1 MKVLF
6 IGNSFTYFNE
16 MQDIFQNLCV
26 AAGHDVVA
34 RRRTVGGYGVE
45 HHTDFESEHGKAVLA
60 DLAEGWDYAVIQGMS
75 SQPAL
80 NRGLFLAKSKVLAE
94 KIREFG
100 AEPLFYQ
107 TWAYRDGTEKLASTG
122 MAYADF
128 FGALKEG
135 YALAAVENNA
145 PQVFVGQLFFDLNQ
159 PAGPL
164 DLICEDHFHPTLLGS
179 FAAAVCFFRHFF
191 PGERSDFIPAGI
203 TAEEADIIWQYQFW
217 GEAL

>member
-16 MQDIFQNLCV
+16 MQDIFQKLCI

-45 HHTDFESEHGKAVLA
+45 HHTDFESEHGKAVLS
-60 DLAEGWDYAVIQGMS
+60 DLAEGWDYAVIQGQS

-80 NRGLFLAKSKVLAE
+80 NRGLFLEKSRVLAD
-94 KIREFG
+94 KVREFG
-100 AEPLFYQ
+100 AKPVFYQ
-107 TWAYRDGTEKLASTG
+107 TWAYQDGTEKLASTG
-122 MAYADF
+122 MSYAAF
-128 FGALKEG
+128 FAALKEG
-135 YALAAVENNA
+135 YDLAATESDA
-145 PQVFVGQLFFDLNQ
+145 PQVYVGQLFFDLNQ

-164 DLICEDHFHPTLLGS
+164 SLICEDHFHPTLLGS

-191 PGERSDFIPAGI
+191 PGEKSGFIPEGV
-203 TAEEADIIWQYQFW
+203 TQQQADIIWQYQF
-217 GEAL
+217 

>member
-80 NRGLFLAKSKVLAE
+80 NRGLFLEKSKVLAE

-100 AEPLFYQ
+100 AEPRGLPG
-107 TWAYRDGTEKLASTG
+107 RHGKTG
-122 MAYADF
+122 FHRYGLCRF
-128 FGALKEG
+128 LWGA
-135 YALAAVENNA
+135 
-145 PQVFVGQLFFDLNQ
+145 
-159 PAGPL
+159 
-164 DLICEDHFHPTLLGS
+164 
-179 FAAAVCFFRHFF
+179 
-191 PGERSDFIPAGI
+191 ERGLCIG
-203 TAEEADIIWQYQFW
+203 
-217 GEAL
+217 GGGK

>member
-1 MKVLF
+1 MRVLF

-16 MQDIFQNLCV
+16 MQDLFQSLCT

-45 HHTDFESEHGKAVLA
+45 HHTDFESEHGKAVLS

-80 NRGLFLAKSKVLAE
+80 NRTLFLEKSKVLAE

-100 AEPLFYQ
+100 AKPVFYQ
-107 TWAYRDGTEKLASTG
+107 TWAYQDGTEKLATTG
-122 MAYADF
+122 MGYAAF
-128 FGALKEG
+128 FEELKTG
-135 YALAAVENNA
+135 YALAAAENDA
-145 PQVFVGQLFFDLNQ
+145 PQVLVGQAFFALNQ

-164 DLICEDHFHPTLLGS
+164 NLICEDHFHPTLLGS
-179 FAAAVCFFRHFF
+179 FVAAVCFFRHFF
-191 PGERSDFIPAGI
+191 PGETSDFIPEGVTKEQA
-203 TAEEADIIWQYQFW
+203 AIIWKTTV
-217 GEAL
+217 